1 MGPRPSPIPPAWPII
16 DRPARE
22 ELAAAISRAGTVVVA
37 GEPGVGKSRLVND
50 LTRGRQGVV
59 HITGTRTR
67 PVVPGAAVSALVQQ
81 DDHLIALAGLV
92 AALRRVVLR
101 EKIHTIVV
109 DDAHE
114 VDEISAAALHH
125 CCAVGSLRLVLVL
138 RSDRLLPDALRST
151 ARRDDTRWVT
161 VPRATA
167 GDVET
172 ILRRALRPAVDTAAV
187 EHLRRA
193 SDGNLF
199 HLRHLVEG
207 SIRSGTLVAEDGL
220 WVLHGPP
227 ERTPILDEVVRASFA
242 RLTPKARELADLIAV
257 AGPVSSHLL
266 AGLDA
271 ESAAEEL
278 EKAGFTTPADRFGSV
293 DLAYSVYRDHLT
305 AELGAARRRRLLSRL
320 LTAVPNT
327 PGHSA
332 HAVRLAI
339 WRHESG
345 AETLPDDDVA
355 AAGLALTGRQPELAL
370 TLATRVWLE
379 PGPDPRTRGEAGLL
393 VARCAEQ
400 LGDFRR
406 ACDVY
411 RQIADS
417 DVEPTLRAKA
427 ITRLAECLRGP
438 LDDQAGARRVLAE
451 AATVRSG
458 DSTRLLDVQ
467 VAVGL
472 LCDGDLAGALAIT
485 SPLLDDP
492 RADAEV
498 VAAATVVASQCL
510 LRLDRPGEAVE
521 LVNRSA
527 GLGGR
532 ADVVTVTTPDSAV
545 LTGACAAARLGR
557 VQTAREIT
565 DRMSR
570 QELTLSAPAAGAFV
584 DFARGSV
591 SLLSDRPAD
600 AVAEFG
606 RCTTAFR
613 RSDMPGYAEW
623 SAICGLVAAT
633 DLGTD
638 HLGGVF
644 DSLTGTRRTGYGL
657 YTPEL
662 LRAEARILAAT
673 GLPGRARKAWR
684 RAFETAASRSDW
696 LSATETA
703 MDLLCAGEL
712 DELGSV
718 VGGLPSPCS
727 PTAIAVH
734 ASASASRGNTSELAG
749 IADDLAHSRPVRAAD
764 IHALAARIADAA
776 GRPCAAHSTRARE
789 LARTVPGLTRPAG
802 WLPVELSSREEQI
815 ARLASTGLTNRDIAG
830 ALGISPKTVENHL
843 GNAFRELGVTG
854 RTELRAIFR
863 DSETPG
869 GSDQR

>member
-1 MGPRPSPIPPAWPII
+1 MGPRPSPLPPAWPII
-16 DRPARE
+16 DRPARA
-22 ELAAAISRAGTVVVA
+22 ELAAALSQGGTVVVV
-37 GEPGVGKSRLVND
+37 GEPGVGKSRVVTD
-50 LTRGRQGVV
+50 LTCGRPGVV
-59 HITGTRTR
+59 RIAGTPTQ
-67 PVVPGAAVSALVQQ
+67 PVIPGAAVSALVQQ
-81 DDHLIALAGLV
+81 EDHLIAPTGLV
-92 AALRRVVLR
+92 AALRRAVLR
-101 EKIHTIVV
+101 EELDTIVV

-114 VDEISAAALHH
+114 VDEVSAAALHH
-125 CCAVGSLRLVLVL
+125 CCAVSSLRLVLVL
-138 RSDRLLPDALRST
+138 RSDRPLPDALQST
-151 ARRDDTRWVT
+151 ARRDDTRWVR

-167 GDVET
+167 SDVET

-207 SIRSGTLVAEDGL
+207 SIRSGALVADDGL

-227 ERTPILDEVVRASFA
+227 DRTPVLDEVVRASFA
-242 RLTPKARELADLIAV
+242 RFTPEARELADLIAV
-257 AGPVSSHLL
+257 AGPVSSHIL

-271 ESAAEEL
+271 GPATEEL
-278 EKAGFTTPADRFGSV
+278 ENAGVTIPTDRSGSV

-320 LTAVPNT
+320 LTAVPDA
-327 PGHSA
+327 PEHST

-339 WRHESG
+339 WRAESG

-355 AAGLALTGRQPELAL
+355 AAGLALTGRQPDLASA
-370 TLATRVWLE
+370 LATRVWLD
-379 PGPDPRTRGEAGLL
+379 PGAAPHIRGEAGLL

-406 ACDVY
+406 ASDVY
-411 RQIADS
+411 RQIAES
-417 DVEPTLRAKA
+417 DAEPTLRAKA

-438 LDDQAGARRVLAE
+438 LNDQDAARRVLAE
-451 AATVRSG
+451 ATAARSA

-472 LCDGDLAGALAIT
+472 LCDGDLTGALALT
-485 SPLLDDP
+485 SPLLEGP
-492 RADAEV
+492 RDDAEV
-498 VAAATVVASQCL
+498 VAGATVVASQCL

-532 ADVVTVTTPDSAV
+532 VDVVTATTPDSAV

-557 VQTAREIT
+557 LEAARAIIG
-565 DRMSR
+565 RMSQ
-570 QELTLSAPAAGAFV
+570 QELTISAPAAGAFV

-591 SLLSDRPAD
+591 SLLTDRPAD

-606 RCTTAFR
+606 RCATAFR

-638 HLGGVF
+638 HLGSVL
-644 DSLTGTRRTGYGL
+644 DSLTAARRTGYGL

-712 DELGSV
+712 DELGRV
-718 VGGLPSPCS
+718 VGALPPPSS
-727 PTAIAVH
+727 PTATAVH
-734 ASASASRGNTSELAG
+734 AGAAASRSSTSELADTAEFL
-749 IADDLAHSRPVRAAD
+749 ADSRPLRAAD

-789 LARTVPGLTRPAG
+789 LARTVPGLTRPPG
-802 WLPVELSSREEQI
+802 WLPVELSTREEQI
-815 ARLASTGLTNRDIAG
+815 AKLASRGLTNRDIAG

-843 GNAFRELGVTG
+843 GNAFRELGITS
-854 RTELRAIFR
+854 RTDLPAIFR
-863 DSETPG
+863 NSEAPG
-869 GSDQR
+869 GSDER